1 MAFSSTKLIRQLPD
15 DTFSVVVVFHD
26 CTLPGEEMDHVARK
40 FSGRSKM
47 ISFAASPLGPSKQF
61 DQQSSADVSANRSA
75 RECLENKSTMAAA
88 SEETFVKTYPTPK
101 EEFLVEEMSSDAD
114 NPNTTNCSDMTVE
127 ELALED
133 DNAGNRSLK
142 HWKMTMLAIEA
153 LKHRKMTMLAIEVL
167 KHWKMTVLA
176 IEVIPNL

>member
-15 DTFSVVVVFHD
+15 DAFSVVVVFHD
-26 CTLPGEEMDHVARK
+26 CTLPGEEMDHIARK

-47 ISFAASPLGPSKQF
+47 ISFAASPLSPSKQF

-101 EEFLVEEMSSDAD
+101 EEFQVEEMSSDAD
-114 NPNTTNCSDMTVE
+114 NPNTMNCSDMTVE

-133 DNAGNRSLK
+133 DNAGNRS
-142 HWKMTMLAIEA
+142 AEA
-153 LKHRKMTMLAIEVL
+153 LEDDSASNRSDSKSEAQSHYLDASQVPVEPPLRKI
-167 KHWKMTVLA
+167 
-176 IEVIPNL
+176 I